1 LTYDDRR
8 PSSDP
13 TVRLIPL
20 IAVTAEIVAAIF
32 LPISPMTFRRL
43 LALKAVNGLPGDG
56 ANRSLPRDDD
66 ATETPG
72 LVANGSADR
81 SVKRRLFLNEK

>member
-1 LTYDDRR
+1 
-8 PSSDP
+8 
-13 TVRLIPL
+13 
-20 IAVTAEIVAAIF
+20 
-32 LPISPMTFRRL
+32 MTFRRL